1 VKQPV
6 IVLSLLFAAGIA
18 SAQVLE
24 VGASGGPSLLSN
36 RTLVRAGDSLLDP
49 GQIDLDNGFQLAF
62 RMTLNTYR
70 FMGHEVGYAY
80 NRTNLL
86 LVDQRTAYGMA
97 AHQGFY
103 DLLVY
108 ALPEGSK
115 VRPFIA
121 GGGQFTNFV
130 FPGTSVSSGGGKMKF
145 GLNYGFG
152 VKTRVTEKWLVRVD
166 FRQYATPKPDF
177 DELGTT
183 TPPQGWLRM
192 NDISVGFAFTL

>member
-1 VKQPV
+1 VRQPV
-6 IVLSLLFAAGIA
+6 IVLLALLAAGMV

-24 VGASGGPSLLSN
+24 ISASGGPSRLSN
-36 RTLVRAGDSLLDP
+36 RTLAVDSPDL
-49 GQIDLDNGFQLAF
+49 GQVDLDNGFQLAF
-62 RMTLNTYR
+62 RMTLNASR

-86 LVDQRTAYGMA
+86 TQGLAYGSA
-97 AHQGFY
+97 THQGFY

-108 ALPEGSK
+108 ARPEGSK
-115 VRPFIA
+115 VRPFMA
-121 GGGQFTNFV
+121 GGGQFSNFIP
-130 FPGTSVSSGGGKMKF
+130 PGGSVTSGSGQMKF

-177 DELGTT
+177 AELGAT
-183 TPPQGWLRM
+183 TPPRGWLKM